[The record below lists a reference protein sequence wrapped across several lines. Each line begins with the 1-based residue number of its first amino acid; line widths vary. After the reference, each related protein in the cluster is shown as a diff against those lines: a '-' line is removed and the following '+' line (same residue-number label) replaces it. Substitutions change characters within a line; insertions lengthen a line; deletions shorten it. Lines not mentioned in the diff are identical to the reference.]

1 MRLQPKCAGEPNG
14 IDTGL
19 LPPCGF
25 IVAAMDLTVVATAQW
40 DGELIAHLAP
50 ERPKLRK
57 PKMVSVRRL
66 ASADHARLPGDE
78 SNVVL
83 VPNASWLGYCEQALV
98 DAARIRPF
106 IWCGRARPEQQGRS
120 AGLSDRRWWSDHVG
134 IAAAEGRQF

>member
-1 MRLQPKCAGEPNG
+1 MSLRSSREDWLRFVIRASSTDRPVTRGVFGIAVDGSDGCCTINAFIRRARQRMRLQPKCAGEPNG

-83 VPNASWLGYCEQALV
+83 VPNAS
-98 DAARIRPF
+98 
-106 IWCGRARPEQQGRS
+106 
-120 AGLSDRRWWSDHVG
+120 
-134 IAAAEGRQF
+134 